1 MKKKN
6 NQIPIVFYAM
16 MDVITAALAW
26 GICYFLRK
34 WLLTKNLSSAENFQL
49 DYKFW
54 VGISFVPLG
63 WLILYAI
70 AGTYRSLYKK
80 SRLFEL
86 TITFICTL
94 IGCIVLFFLFVLDDT
109 RDNYSYYY
117 TAFFCLVG
125 IHFTLTFLGRFIFL
139 KYCKATTGQRFCPV

>member
-26 GICYFLRK
+26 AICYFLRK
-34 WLLTKNLSSAENFQL
+34 WLLTKNISSADNFQL

-54 VGISFVPLG
+54 VGISFVSLG
-63 WLILYAI
+63 WLVLYAI

-80 SRLFEL
+80 SRGVSPEIRFQGRISA
-86 TITFICTL
+86 TIAKTC
-94 IGCIVLFFLFVLDDT
+94 VQYDE
-109 RDNYSYYY
+109 
-117 TAFFCLVG
+117 
-125 IHFTLTFLGRFIFL
+125 
-139 KYCKATTGQRFCPV
+139 KYLWD